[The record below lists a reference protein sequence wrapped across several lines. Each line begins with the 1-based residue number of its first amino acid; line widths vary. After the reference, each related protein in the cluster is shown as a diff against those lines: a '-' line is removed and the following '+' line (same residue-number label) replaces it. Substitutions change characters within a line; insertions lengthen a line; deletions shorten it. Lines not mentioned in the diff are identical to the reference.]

1 MSGLGFYR
9 LVPLLKREATLMELA
24 LRSGDLQR
32 DSRGASRRLDTR
44 LEQYWAQYLDHE
56 MSTTA
61 FLRACGSL
69 YGVRPTVHETEVT
82 V

>member
-56 MSTTA
+56 MSTTV

-69 YGVRPTVHETEVT
+69 YGVRPTIHGTEVT

>member
-9 LVPLLKREATLMELA
+9 LVSLLKREAPLMELA

-44 LEQYWAQYLDHE
+44 LEQYWARYLDHE

-61 FLRACGSL
+61 FLGAYGSL